1 MNLLY
6 ITKEAE
12 SINIKIHTDQD
23 SYDRSS
29 KLSFLL

>member
-12 SINIKIHTDQD
+12 SVNIKIHTDQD

-29 KLSFLL
+29 KSSLML